1 MNEPIRASVR
11 NATRARC
18 WIALWFLLGLAA
30 AAAEPEWQGQLT
42 SPKPGNWKPLAPCLL
57 DFQLSWKGM
66 LDSGTMRMEF
76 APKEIVKPGSLVIR
90 SSSASRGTA
99 ALLFPYQSHS
109 WSEVNPSTLRP
120 KFFQSTEIDHRE
132 TVTTTNR
139 YFSDRVE
146 SLEITKLHKKKSPT
160 RNERSFHQR
169 LVFDTFSAM
178 LHIRSQK
185 LANGDRVTLLTQPYA
200 TPYLITVR
208 VVGREAHL
216 GRKTIKL
223 SVGMRKIDRKTLKL
237 RPYKKMKRDAT
248 LWLSDDADRIPVEFR
263 AAVFIGDVRATL
275 NRFEKIKP

>member
-1 MNEPIRASVR
+1 MV
-11 NATRARC
+11 
-18 WIALWFLLGLAA
+18 LWFLLGLLAP
-30 AAAEPEWQGQLT
+30 AAAEPEWQDQLT
-42 SPKPGNWKPLAPCLL
+42 SPKPGNWKPLAPCVL

-76 APKEIVKPGSLVIR
+76 APKEVVKPGSLVIR

-99 ALLFPYQSHS
+99 AVLFPYHSHS

-120 KFFQSTEIDHRE
+120 NFFQATEIDHRE

-139 YFSDRVE
+139 YLPDRVE
-146 SLEITKLHKKKSPT
+146 SVEIAKLLKKKTTT
-160 RNERSFHQR
+160 RTQRSFHHSP
-169 LVFDTFSAM
+169 VYDTFSAM

-185 LANGDRVTLLTQPYA
+185 LANGNRITLLTQPYA
-200 TPYLITVR
+200 TPYLVTVR
-208 VVGREAHL
+208 VVGREVHM
-216 GRKTIKL
+216 GRNTIKL

-248 LWLSDDADRIPVEFR
+248 LWLSDDADRVPLEFR

-275 NRFEKIKP
+275 SHFEKIKP